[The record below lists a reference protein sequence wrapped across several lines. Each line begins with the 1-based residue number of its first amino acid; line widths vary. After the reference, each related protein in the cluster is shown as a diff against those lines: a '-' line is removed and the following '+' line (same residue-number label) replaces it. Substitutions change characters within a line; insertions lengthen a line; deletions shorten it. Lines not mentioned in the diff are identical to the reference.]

1 MIVCRK
7 HFFRYVPAII
17 KVFDK
22 IIVTNAAPR
31 ASPSPPR
38 TVQEYYSTYHKTPDR
53 QPLSSNDYK
62 ATDMTGEAVGDLVRS
77 RDFQEWWANN
87 VVSNNRVSI
96 APNEHREERPEE
108 EVEATASL
116 PEDDFILSKN
126 NDHPRRYPGKR

>member
-1 MIVCRK
+1 MPFSQQTNFVINLLLRV
-7 HFFRYVPAII
+7 YGY
-17 KVFDK
+17 DK
-22 IIVTNAAPR
+22 DDTVNAAPR
-31 ASPSPPR
+31 ATPSPPR

-53 QPLSSNDYK
+53 QPVSSNDYK
-62 ATDMTGEAVGDLVRS
+62 ATDITGEAVGDLVKS

-116 PEDDFILSKN
+116 PEDDLIST
-126 NDHPRRYPGKR
+126 RRYPGKR